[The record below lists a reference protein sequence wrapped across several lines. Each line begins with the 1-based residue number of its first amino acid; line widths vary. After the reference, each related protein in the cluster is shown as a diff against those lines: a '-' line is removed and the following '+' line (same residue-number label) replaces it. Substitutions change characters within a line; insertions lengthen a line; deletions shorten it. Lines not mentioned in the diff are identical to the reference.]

1 MKKWISVML
10 LLVLMLGCTSA
21 VAAKK
26 QAVIP
31 DFCKSILDRWGAT
44 NGKELAQ
51 AVLDHWYQT
60 QPIAAPRFH
69 YSITTMPRFRL
80 GGTTKELIRSK
91 KDWDV
96 AIVSSKDVDLQAL
109 ADAEIIYC
117 NKNNDFHPDIDHAYS
132 QWLYPAAVQEKLPQH
147 PLFYYHVFCY
157 SYNEQTDEAVF
168 FIFNTHDK
176 AFRTRDYTQQIFDG
190 RAADEARAVE
200 GICRTYDW
208 QSRGMPELMRT
219 EDWLAEHPT
228 EWDWAILRIDP
239 EDKLEKLSAAGLLY
253 DFSQDP
259 YWTERAPKWEVYWNQ
274 FHDERRNRV
283 TPVSVYNAKGQLV
296 AIPYIVDMGDIY
308 VDKITVFVVN
318 AKSPYLDRALAFS
331 KHFIKSKEYH
341 VYGRYDYQIDAKKA
355 KKYLPGWHEGWYC
368 PIFKEDVDW

>member
-1 MKKWISVML
+1 MKKLVCVL
-10 LLVLMLGCTSA
+10 LLCMAMVLLTSA
-21 VAAKK
+21 NAAEP
-26 QAVIP
+26 VP
-31 DFCKSILDRWGAT
+31 DFCEPILERWGAT

-109 ADAEIIYC
+109 ADAGVLYC
-117 NKNNDFHPDIDHAYS
+117 FKNCDCSPDNDRAYS

>member
-31 DFCKSILDRWGAT
+31 DFCKPILDRWGAT

-60 QPIAAPRFH
+60 QPVAAPRFH
-69 YSITTMPRFRL
+69 YSITTLPRFRL

-109 ADAEIIYC
+109 ADAGVLYC
-117 NKNNDFHPDIDHAYS
+117 FKNSDFHPDNDRAYS
-132 QWLYPAAVQEKLPQH
+132 QWLYPAAVQEKLPKH

-157 SYNEQTDEAVF
+157 SYDEQTDEAVF
-168 FIFNTHDK
+168 FVYNTRYK
-176 AFRTRDYTQQIFDG
+176 GWRRDVYTQQIFEA
-190 RAADEARAVE
+190 RTADEIRAVE
-200 GICRTYDW
+200 GICRTLDW
-208 QSRGMPELMRT
+208 EWDDMPELMRR

-239 EDKLEKLSAAGLLY
+239 DDKLEKLSAAGLLY

-259 YWTERAPKWEVYWNQ
+259 YWTKRAPKWEVYWNWVG
-274 FHDERRNRV
+274 EKNRV
-283 TPVSVYNAKGQLV
+283 TPVSVYNDQGQLI
-296 AIPYIVDMGDIY
+296 AIPYIVDMGDLY
-308 VDKITVFVVN
+308 VDKITVFAVN
-318 AKSPYLDRALAFS
+318 AKSPCLDRALAFS
-331 KHFIKSKEYH
+331 KHYIKSKEWMAYE
-341 VYGRYDYQIDAKKA
+341 RYDYQIDVKEI
-355 KKYLPGWHEGWYC
+355 KKYLPWWGEQSAGA
-368 PIFKEDVDW
+368 IFKEDMDW